1 LDGSQYIYIK
11 QHGMYFCLVTLNNV
25 SPNAAVELLLRI
37 AQITKDYCGTLT
49 EEAIRKNFVLI
60 YELLDE
66 MLEFGYPQNTSTEYL
81 KSFVFDEPAPTAPAQ
96 SATATVTNL
105 VQRAVGRSNKTVAS
119 SAASKSV
126 LSDGKATTANGQKN
140 EIFVDLL
147 ERLTVLFSSN
157 GSLLRADVEGV
168 IKMKSFILGNPE
180 IKLGLN
186 EDLVVKD
193 AGSTLGPRFG
203 SVRLDDILFHSSV
216 RTDEWDLDR
225 TLALTP
231 PDGEFNLMSYRLDA
245 TAGGQGADM
254 PMPFRVFTFVD
265 MPDPTLLDI
274 TIKVR
279 AEFPSNVATSH
290 LEVRCPIPASAVS
303 GSCVVEDRQMPA
315 KCELKVG
322 ERFAVWDLKRL
333 PGGHEITL
341 TAKLVLESN
350 RDVSAASIKKEVGP
364 VSLRFDIPMF
374 STSNLQIR
382 YLRLASGS
390 GAMPFRWVRTI
401 TQSDSYVVRT

>member
-1 LDGSQYIYIK
+1 
-11 QHGMYFCLVTLNNV
+11 MYFCLLSLENV

-49 EEAIRKNFVLI
+49 EESIRKNFVLI

-66 MLEFGYPQNTSTEYL
+66 ILEFGYPQNTTTEHL
-81 KSFVFDEPAPTAPAQ
+81 KSFVFDEPATTTPTPSVSSA
-96 SATATVTNL
+96 ATAAVTEI
-105 VQRAVGRSNKTVAS
+105 VQRAVGRPTKTAPS
-119 SAASKSV
+119 AAASKSV
-126 LSDGKATTANGQKN
+126 LSDPKSSTTNAQKN

-157 GSLLRADVEGV
+157 GTLLRADVEGV

-186 EDLVVKD
+186 EDLVVRD
-193 AGSTLGPRFG
+193 SGSTLAPRFG
-203 SVRLDDILFHSSV
+203 SVRLDDVLFHSSV

-225 TLALTP
+225 TLALAP
-231 PDGEFNLMSYRLDA
+231 PDGEFNLMQYRMDA
-245 TAGGQGADM
+245 TAGGQGADLA
-254 PMPFRVFTFVD
+254 MPFRVFTFVD

-274 TIKVR
+274 TVKVR
-279 AEFPSNVATSH
+279 AEYPTNVGTSH
-290 LEVRCPIPASAVS
+290 LEIRCPIPAATVS
-303 GSCVVEDRQMPA
+303 GSCMVEDRQIPS
-315 KCELKVG
+315 KSELKIP
-322 ERFAVWDLKRL
+322 ERCAVWELKRL
-333 PGGHEITL
+333 GGGQELTL
-341 TAKLVLESN
+341 TAKLVLES
-350 RDVSAASIKKEVGP
+350 RGEISATAVKKEIGP

-390 GAMPFRWVRTI
+390 GAMPYRWVRTI